1 MIVKGFLVPGMPQIY
16 LAPEKNKGWQNLRN
30 QFDLVKDEI
39 AQTDADL
46 IVIYSTYWPS
56 IIGHQVQADPKP
68 KWNLVDDDFHELGT
82 INYEFKVDTQ
92 FATDWVEACQKRG
105 LHSRKVNYQGFPV
118 DTGSVVAMK
127 LLNPD
132 NRLPI
137 SILSS
142 NIYADRSETLVLGK
156 ATRDAI
162 EKSNRKAI
170 VIAVSALSN
179 RLFDKW
185 IDPGA
190 DHFHSLKD
198 QEWNKK
204 YLEFLEAGRLED
216 VSQLSRQFH
225 KEARVP
231 KVSNFKPFWWLASTM
246 GQHNRYKGQVYA
258 YEPVYGTGAA
268 LVGLTPHDRAARD
281 LEFDESD
288 PDQYLGERNVLATS
302 GPSNELSD
310 GASN

>member
-1 MIVKGFLVPGMPQIY
+1 MIIKGYLTPGMPQIY
-16 LAPEKNKGWQNLRN
+16 LSPDKNLGWKNLRT
-30 QFDLVKDEI
+30 QFDVVKEEI
-39 AQTDADL
+39 EKSEAEVL
-46 IVIYSTYWPS
+46 ILYSTYWPS
-56 IIGHQVQADPKP
+56 IIGHQVQADPHP
-68 KWNLVDDDFHELGT
+68 KWNIVDDDFHELGT
-82 INYEFKVDTQ
+82 IDYEFNVDTG
-92 FATDWVEACQKRG
+92 FAQAWVESCQARG
-105 LHSRKVNYQGFPV
+105 LHARKVAYKGFPI
-118 DTGSVVAMK
+118 DMGSVVTLK

-132 NRLPI
+132 NRLPV

-142 NIYADRSETLVLGK
+142 NIYADRTEAVVLGK

-162 EKSNRKAI
+162 EKNGKKAI

-185 IDPGA
+185 IDPKEDA
-190 DHFHSLKD
+190 FHSLKD

-231 KVSNFKPFWWLASTM
+231 KVSNFKPFWWLSSTM
-246 GQHNRYKGQVYA
+246 GSHNRYKGQVYA

-268 LVGLTPHDRAARD
+268 LIGLTPDAVAARD

-288 PDQYLGERNVLATS
+288 PDQYLGERNVLGS
-302 GPSNELSD
+302 SE
-310 GASN
+310 AST